1 MRAAAISRLAAATAL
16 ALLIAI
22 VSVPATASAGVPPQ
36 KWTGVGRVTTLPA
49 GIETADVKQ
58 VAVGSYHVLVL
69 LNDGTL
75 ATSNQFGTDTYNV
88 GTIPS
93 ALNGKTV
100 VAISAGHQSS
110 FAVTSEGDL
119 IGWGWNGNGQI
130 SLIPNVGGLD
140 FVEVHA
146 GFSDVVAL
154 LSDGTVR
161 GWGTGGNV
169 STIPSA
175 LAGKTVTQLSYKG
188 DHAVALLDTGK
199 LVSWGNRT
207 PAYAVVPT
215 ALNDEVV
222 TQIDT
227 AANHTLALLDDGTV
241 ASWGYF
247 NRGDVPTELTDG
259 SRTVV
264 EVAATQ
270 WGSFAL
276 LNTGEVVSW
285 AFVDVSS
292 APPSIPAIFDSRR
305 VIDLES
311 GSESVFFKYFDLGTL
326 SYSTGGFDPFNGPVA
341 PGSTIEIAGTAFQA
355 NVAVKLDFRG
365 ATQTISTNEE
375 GDFDVDL
382 AVPDDAEW
390 ATEQLTVTIDNREY
404 GGAVQISAQPLTA
417 VTPLIVGA
425 PRVGQKLTVDTS
437 GWTSGVKLDY
447 QWYRDG
453 KRIRTAVGASYTPVA
468 ADRTHV
474 LHVKVAASK
483 TGFATV
489 SKVSAKTSKL
499 AYGVLAVTTPV
510 VDGTLHVGQVL
521 TANTGA
527 WTPAPTFRYQ
537 WYVNGS
543 AVKKATK
550 RTFAVPASAVGG
562 YVRVVVTGSV
572 SGYTSVTRLA
582 RATSTIGLGSF
593 TATPNPTITG
603 VVQTGKTLT
612 AATQAW
618 SPAASRVDY
627 QWFADGEPIA
637 RATKRT
643 FAIPASAKDALIS
656 VEITGSRAGF
666 ESVQAS
672 SAQTTA
678 VLGTL
683 AAASPR
689 ITGSAKVGATLTAVG
704 GAWTPGATLSYE
716 WVRTVGKTQTVVGT
730 EATYPVVLADKGRT
744 LTLRV
749 TGVLDTYATATKS
762 STPTKKVG

>member
-49 GIETADVKQ
+49 SIEAADVKQ

-75 ATSNQFGTDTYNV
+75 ATSNQFGTDSYNV
-88 GTIPS
+88 GTIPA
-93 ALNGKTV
+93 ALSGKTV
-100 VAISAGHQSS
+100 VSISAGHQSS

-130 SLIPNVGGLD
+130 SLIPNIGSLD

-199 LVSWGNRT
+199 LISWGNRT
-207 PAYAVVPT
+207 PAYAVVPA

-247 NRGDVPTELTDG
+247 NRGAVPTQLTDG
-259 SRTVV
+259 SRVV
-264 EVAATQ
+264 VKVAATQ
-270 WGSFAL
+270 WGSYAL

-285 AFVDVSS
+285 AFAGETP
-292 APPSIPAIFDSRR
+292 APPSIPEVFDSRR

-341 PGSTIEIAGTAFQA
+341 PGSTIEIAGTEFQA

-365 ATQTISTNEE
+365 TTQTISTNDD
-375 GDFDVDL
+375 GDFEVVL
-382 AVPDDAEW
+382 PVPVDAEW

-417 VTPLIVGA
+417 VTPLIVG
-425 PRVGQKLTVDTS
+425 PE
-437 GWTSGVKLDY
+437 
-447 QWYRDG
+447 
-453 KRIRTAVGASYTPVA
+453 
-468 ADRTHV
+468 
-474 LHVKVAASK
+474 
-483 TGFATV
+483 
-489 SKVSAKTSKL
+489 SA
-499 AYGVLAVTTPV
+499 
-510 VDGTLHVGQVL
+510 
-521 TANTGA
+521 
-527 WTPAPTFRYQ
+527 R
-537 WYVNGS
+537 
-543 AVKKATK
+543 
-550 RTFAVPASAVGG
+550 R
-562 YVRVVVTGSV
+562 
-572 SGYTSVTRLA
+572 
-582 RATSTIGLGSF
+582 
-593 TATPNPTITG
+593 
-603 VVQTGKTLT
+603 
-612 AATQAW
+612 
-618 SPAASRVDY
+618 
-627 QWFADGEPIA
+627 
-637 RATKRT
+637 
-643 FAIPASAKDALIS
+643 
-656 VEITGSRAGF
+656 
-666 ESVQAS
+666 
-672 SAQTTA
+672 
-678 VLGTL
+678 
-683 AAASPR
+683 
-689 ITGSAKVGATLTAVG
+689 
-704 GAWTPGATLSYE
+704 
-716 WVRTVGKTQTVVGT
+716 
-730 EATYPVVLADKGRT
+730 
-744 LTLRV
+744 
-749 TGVLDTYATATKS
+749 
-762 STPTKKVG
+762 

>member
-1 MRAAAISRLAAATAL
+1 MRAVALTRLAAATAL
-16 ALLIAI
+16 AVFFALL
-22 VSVPATASAGVPPQ
+22 SVPAAASAAVPPQ
-36 KWTGVGRVTTLPA
+36 KWAGVGRVTTLPA
-49 GIETADVKQ
+49 GVETADVKQ
-58 VAVGSYHVLVL
+58 VAVGAYHVLVL

-75 ATSNQFGTDTYNV
+75 ATSNQFGTDQYHV

-100 VAISAGHQSS
+100 VSISAGHQSS

-130 SLIPNVGGLD
+130 SLIPNIGSLD

-207 PAYAVVPT
+207 PAYAVIPA
-215 ALNDEVV
+215 ALDDKIV
-222 TQIDT
+222 TQVDT

-247 NRGDVPTELTDG
+247 NRGAVPTRLTDG
-259 SRTVV
+259 SRVV
-264 EVAATQ
+264 VKVAATQ
-270 WGSFAL
+270 WGSYAL
-276 LNTGEVVSW
+276 LNTGEIVSW
-285 AFVDVSS
+285 AFAGDTP

-311 GSESVFFKYFDLGTL
+311 GSDSVLFKYFDLGTL
-326 SYSTGGFDPFNGPVA
+326 SYSTGGFDPFDGPVA
-341 PGSTIEIAGTAFQA
+341 PGSTIEIAGTEFQA
-355 NVAVKLDFRG
+355 NVAVRLDFRG
-365 ATQTISTNEE
+365 ATQTISTDAN
-375 GDFDVDL
+375 GYFDADL
-382 AVPDDAEW
+382 VVPMDAEQN
-390 ATEQLTVTIDNREY
+390 TEQLTVTIDNREY
-404 GGAVQISAQPLTA
+404 GGAVLISAEPLTA
-417 VTPLIVGA
+417 VTPLIVGT
-425 PRVGQKLTVDTS
+425 PRVGQQLTVDTS

-453 KRIRTAVGASYTPVA
+453 KAMKSAVGASYTPVA

-474 LHVKVAASK
+474 LHVTVTASK

-499 AYGVLAVTTPV
+499 TYGVLAVTTPS
-510 VDGTLHVGQVL
+510 VDGTLVVGQVI

-527 WTPAPTFRYQ
+527 WSPTPNFSYQ
-537 WYVNGS
+537 WYVNGT

-550 RTFAVPASAVGG
+550 RAFTVPASAVGG
-562 YVRVVVTGSV
+562 SVRVIVTGSV
-572 SGYTSVTRLA
+572 TGYTSVTKLA
-582 RATSTIGLGSF
+582 RATSTIELGLF
-593 TATPNPTITG
+593 TATPTPTISG
-603 VVQTGKTLT
+603 AAQTGRTLT
-612 AATQAW
+612 AVTQVW
-618 SPAASRVDY
+618 SPAASKVTY

-643 FAIPASAKDALIS
+643 FVIPASAKGEVFS

-666 ESVQAS
+666 ASVHAM
-672 SAQTTA
+672 SAQTA
-678 VLGTL
+678 PALGTL
-683 AAASPR
+683 TAATPK
-689 ITGSAKVGATLTAVG
+689 IVGTAKVGGTLT
-704 GAWTPGATLSYE
+704 GAAGTWTPGTTLSYE
-716 WVRTVGKTQTVVGT
+716 WVRTVGKTTTVVGT

-749 TGVLDTYATATKS
+749 TGALDGCATATKS
-762 STPTKKVG
+762 SSATKKVS